1 MAESSTA
8 AAQGRT
14 VAIAG
19 VLIIL
24 LLIPVLNSAH
34 RHTDAWAPRHRVV
47 DEVQYLPTGKALKA
61 TSLGYEQFV
70 ADMLWIRT
78 TLLFGKRYASQ
89 DHDWYSWVFHM
100 IDLATDLDPE
110 FKAAYK
116 YGGTMLR
123 SEGVFI
129 DQSSLIF
136 GKGMRH
142 RPDLWELP
150 FGIGMNYFMFK
161 DDRQTASHY
170 IAIAAQTGNG
180 PFYLRNLA
188 ASLQS
193 DTGDLD
199 SALIFLETDLGSIPE
214 SQKQARE
221 AVEVKIIEL
230 KYLIARR
237 DAMEVITEFRRATG
251 NLPDSPGDVASIGLT
266 LPPDPL
272 LGEWTWDRDPE
283 LEVGTVISTNYCE
296 VFTELARKHGL
307 GRLTFASCQA
317 ELVDSP

>member
-1 MAESSTA
+1 MADSSTA
-8 AAQGRT
+8 ASQGGK
-14 VAIAG
+14 VA
-19 VLIIL
+19 LIGALVVAL
-24 LLIPVLNSAH
+24 LVPLLASAH
-34 RHTDAWAPRHRVV
+34 RHADAWAPRARVTE
-47 DEVQYLPTGKALKA
+47 EVKYLPTGKALKA
-61 TSLGYEQFV
+61 TSLGYGQFL
-70 ADMLWIRT
+70 ADILWIRT
-78 TLLFGKRYASQ
+78 TLLFGKRYASE
-89 DHDWYSWVFHM
+89 DHEWYAWVFHM

-136 GKGMRH
+136 GKGMKH

-161 DDRQTASHY
+161 DDRETAAIY
-170 IAIAAQTGNG
+170 ISLAAQTGKG

-193 DTGDLD
+193 DSGDLD
-199 SALIFLETDLGSIPE
+199 SALIFLETDLENIPE
-214 SQKQARE
+214 SQSQARQ

-230 KYLIARR
+230 HYLVARR
-237 DAMEVITEFRRATG
+237 DAMAIVTDFRRLTG
-251 NLPDSPGDVASIGLT
+251 NLPATPAEVSASGFA
-266 LPPDPL
+266 LPRDPLGGAWMWDPDPA
-272 LGEWTWDRDPE
+272 

-296 VFTELARKHGL
+296 VFTKLARDHGL

-317 ELVDSP
+317 ELSP